1 MTKQAAFSVG
11 QLVKHALFEYRGVII
26 DVDPTFMLSEDWYN
40 LMAKSRPPKDD
51 PWYRVLVHNAT
62 HETYVAE
69 NNLEPYHLKTAIN
82 HPHLEHYFSAFEDGC
97 YILDKY
103 YAN

>member
-11 QLVKHALFEYRGVII
+11 QLVRHALFKYRGVII
-26 DVDPTFMLSEDWYN
+26 DVDPTFMLSDDWYD
-40 LMAKSRPPKDD
+40 LMAKSRPPKDK
-51 PWYRVLVHNAT
+51 PWYRVLVHSAT

-69 NNLEPYHLKTAIN
+69 QNLEPCDLGEAIN
-82 HPHLEHYFSAFEDGC
+82 HPRLEHYFSAFEDGR
-97 YILDKY
+97 YILDKN